1 MVFRALCKLAKK
13 PGDLTNPAV
22 ARGKTLSLELL
33 RILLENAGLAFRR
46 SPRLNAAVSEYLC
59 DAVVVCASQT
69 AVPAAHGL
77 ALCAFLAALKN
88 FRHTLKAEI
97 AVFFPALLLDPLE
110 AGDATCASAGGFES
124 SSGSSGSSSPASS
137 FQRRAVL
144 LACARASCA
153 ATRGS
158 WRIYS

>member
-1 MVFRALCKLAKK
+1 M
-13 PGDLTNPAV
+13 PAT
-22 ARGKTLSLELL
+22 G
-33 RILLENAGLAFRR
+33 
-46 SPRLNAAVSEYLC
+46 C
-59 DAVVVCASQT
+59 

-144 LACARASCA
+144 LACARVRRLCA
-153 ATRGS
+153 RREEMTWTTARS
-158 WRIYS
+158 V